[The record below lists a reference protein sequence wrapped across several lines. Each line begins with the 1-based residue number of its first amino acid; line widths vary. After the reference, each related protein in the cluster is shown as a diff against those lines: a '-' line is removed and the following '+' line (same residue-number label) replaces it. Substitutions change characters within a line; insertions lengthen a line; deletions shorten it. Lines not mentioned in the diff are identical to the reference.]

1 MAKRHIYSLGL
12 ILVAII
18 IVLSLVTAKFAASSN
33 DATEQATTS
42 TTAATNDTT
51 LTALA
56 AVHYDKPT
64 TTSRRRTE
72 TTEESELTCLGEFR
86 VTAYCTCV
94 KCCGVWSQDHPS
106 HAGTDYVQKT
116 ASGTIPTEGRTIAAD
131 PSVLPYG
138 TVVVVDGHEYIVEDA
153 GSAVNGNTIDIYFS
167 SHEAALE
174 WGVQYKTIYIK
185 GDF

>member
-1 MAKRHIYSLGL
+1 MAKRHIYSIGL

-18 IVLSLVTAKFAASSN
+18 IVLSIATAKFAADSKT
-33 DATEQATTS
+33 ATEQATTS
-42 TTAATNDTT
+42 TTAATDDTT
-51 LTALA
+51 LTTLA
-56 AVHYDKPT
+56 AVHYDKPA
-64 TTSRRRTE
+64 TSRPHTE
-72 TTEESELTCLGEFR
+72 TTEEPELTCLGEFR

-116 ASGTIPTEGRTIAAD
+116 ASGTIPTAGRTIAAD

-138 TVVVVDGHEYIVEDA
+138 TVIVVDGHEYIVEDA